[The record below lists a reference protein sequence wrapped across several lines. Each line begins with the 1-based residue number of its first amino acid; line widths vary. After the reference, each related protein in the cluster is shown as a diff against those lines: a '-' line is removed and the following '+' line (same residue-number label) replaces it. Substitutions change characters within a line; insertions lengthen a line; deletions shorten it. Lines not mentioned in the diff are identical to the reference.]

1 MKIFVI
7 ADEKTYLAYALAG
20 LAGQAVQ
27 AAAEVPAILRQLD
40 YEQYGL
46 ILLSAPLASENL
58 PVVEELLL
66 RPGGPLLLEVPA
78 VGAGAV
84 PARSLAERL
93 LSRLR
98 R

>member
-7 ADEKTYLAYALAG
+7 ADERTYLAYALAG
-20 LAGQAVQ
+20 LAGQVVQ
-27 AAAEVPAILRQLD
+27 KASDVPAILRQLD

-46 ILLSAPLASENL
+46 ILLSAPLASQNL
-58 PVVEELLL
+58 AVIEELLL

-78 VGAGAV
+78 LGGSAV
-84 PARSLAERL
+84 PAGSLAERL